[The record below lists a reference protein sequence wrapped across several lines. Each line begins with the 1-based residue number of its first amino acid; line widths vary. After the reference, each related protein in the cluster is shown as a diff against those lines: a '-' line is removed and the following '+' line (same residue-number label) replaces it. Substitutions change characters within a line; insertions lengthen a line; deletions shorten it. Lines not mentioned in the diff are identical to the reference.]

1 MFIYTDKDGKFV
13 KVEGDPDHPISQGRL
28 CPRCLAM
35 GEFLQHPDRIR
46 YPMKRAR
53 EDRGKDA
60 WERITWDEALDILER
75 EVRKI
80 WANYG
85 PEAIY
90 LFQGTGREA
99 TLYAPP
105 MAQAC
110 FKTPNCSF
118 SMSGGSCYGPR
129 TVVADFLLGA
139 GYPELDYA
147 AYFPDRYD
155 EDVYKRQ
162 AVVSPAI
169 TASPSSCPA
178 RPAGIGTC
186 LSSKLAGSAGS
197 LFPRRPKTL
206 R

>member
-1 MFIYTDKDGKFV
+1 MTMETTWKSDEGELIRVRTCGWSPPGDHPVGCGMFIYTDKDGKFV
-13 KVEGDPDHPISQGRL
+13 KVEGDPDHHISQGRL

-35 GEFLQHPDRIR
+35 KDFIESPNRIR

-139 GYPELDYA
+139 G
-147 AYFPDRYD
+147 
-155 EDVYKRQ
+155 
-162 AVVSPAI
+162 
-169 TASPSSCPA
+169 
-178 RPAGIGTC
+178 
-186 LSSKLAGSAGS
+186 
-197 LFPRRPKTL
+197 
-206 R
+206 